1 MFNKVILTDCD
12 GVLLNWEYAFEIWM
26 NEKGYNQVDTD
37 MYDISQRY
45 NISKYKGKE
54 LIKLF
59 NESAAIGFLPPLRD
73 AMHYV
78 EKLHKE
84 HGYVL
89 RVITSLSTDPYAG
102 ELRARNLKKLFGT
115 AIDSIVCLDTG
126 ADKDEALAKY
136 ADSGAWWIE
145 DKVEN
150 AELGE
155 SIGLNSIIMEHSHNM
170 NHKTN
175 IAIVKGW
182 KDIYEIVKD

>member
-26 NEKGYNQVDTD
+26 NEKGYSQVDND
-37 MYDISQRY
+37 MYDIGQRY
-45 NISKYKGKE
+45 NIAKYKGKE

-136 ADSGAWWIE
+136 AGSGAWWVE
-145 DKVEN
+145 DKIEN

-175 IAIVKGW
+175 IPIVKGW
-182 KDIYEIVKD
+182 KDIYEMVKG

>member
-26 NEKGYNQVDTD
+26 NEKGYNQADTD

-155 SIGLNSIIMEHSHNM
+155 SIGLNSIIMEHGHNM

-182 KDIYEIVKD
+182 KDIYEMVKD